1 MAAETATGTSVLDI
15 GAGDAPYREL
25 FGHTRYVTT
34 DWGQSMHPGVRSVD
48 VVAPAHA
55 LPIEDGSFG
64 LVLCTQV
71 LEHVPE
77 PSAVLG
83 ECFRVLEPG
92 GRLALTVPLLWELH
106 ELPHDYYRFTEPG
119 VQHLLH
125 KAGFVEAMVL
135 PRSDG
140 FTAVAQLLRNLAWTM
155 GDADDGLTDQRAEA
169 RELLQRIAAEIAWLA
184 PLDTRQIMP
193 LGYTALARKP

>member
-1 MAAETATGTSVLDI
+1 M
-15 GAGDAPYREL
+15 
-25 FGHTRYVTT
+25 
-34 DWGQSMHPGVRSVD
+34 
-48 VVAPAHA
+48 
-55 LPIEDGSFG
+55 
-64 LVLCTQV
+64 

-77 PSAVLG
+77 PSAVLD

-119 VQHLLH
+119 VQHLLD
-125 KAGFVEAMVL
+125 KAGFVEAMVS

-169 RELLQRIAAEIAWLA
+169 RELLERIATEIAWLA
-184 PLDTRQIMP
+184 PLDTTQIMP

>member
-1 MAAETATGTSVLDI
+1 MVRVAAETATGTSVLDI

-92 GRLALTVPLLWELH
+92 GRLALTVFVDVADALSA
-106 ELPHDYYRFTEPG
+106 
-119 VQHLLH
+119 LH